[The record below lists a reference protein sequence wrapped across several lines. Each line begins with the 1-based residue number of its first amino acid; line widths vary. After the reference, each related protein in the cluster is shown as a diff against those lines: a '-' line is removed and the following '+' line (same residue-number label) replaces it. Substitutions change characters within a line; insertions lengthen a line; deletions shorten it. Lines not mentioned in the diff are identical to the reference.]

1 MEAFLSLGDKLT
13 AMTEPFFAF
22 CTCLHESVLWHAT
35 CTQYWNASQHRFAF
49 VWRYLRFGGI
59 FSSLKLG
66 KTWLKGYLEYA
77 HFKYLVSQWS
87 VNLSCIQ
94 ILIANVYSVNM
105 LN

>member
-1 MEAFLSLGDKLT
+1 MSLVIVNDNDNKCHMLI
-13 AMTEPFFAF
+13 
-22 CTCLHESVLWHAT
+22 S
-35 CTQYWNASQHRFAF
+35 
-49 VWRYLRFGGI
+49 RFGGI

-77 HFKYLVSQWS
+77 HFKFLVSQRS
-87 VNLSCIQ
+87 VNLSCIR